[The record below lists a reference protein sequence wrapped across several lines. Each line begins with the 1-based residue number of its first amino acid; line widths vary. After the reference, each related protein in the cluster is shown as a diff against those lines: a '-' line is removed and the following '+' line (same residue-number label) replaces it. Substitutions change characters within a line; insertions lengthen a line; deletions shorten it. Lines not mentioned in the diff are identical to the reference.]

1 MFLLMKGRQGYLFPT
16 DKTLFKQL
24 QYLLDFNTFL
34 LKNTNKKK
42 WIIAMQ
48 NKYRLF
54 LVVLRKYFDWNNLC
68 SFKIKV
74 FDFDLNCW

>member
-42 WIIAMQ
+42 WKIAMK
-48 NKYRLF
+48 NKYRMF
-54 LVVLRKYFDWNNLC
+54 LVVLVKVLRYIFYFYNLYP
-68 SFKIKV
+68 
-74 FDFDLNCW
+74 L

>member
-42 WIIAMQ
+42 WKIAMK
-48 NKYRLF
+48 NKYRMF
-54 LVVLRKYFDWNNLC
+54 LVVLVKVLRYIFYVYNLYP
-68 SFKIKV
+68 
-74 FDFDLNCW
+74 L